1 LAALDVAVIDFEQI
15 WGYFFPELDEGIFLH
30 SPEYLD
36 YKDNQKEDCMSII
49 YLLGTGTPTPTK
61 SRFGTS
67 YVLQLNEEYLM
78 FDCGPAST
86 YKLVIMGLFPTQI
99 DYLFFTH
106 HHFDHNSDYPCFL
119 LCRWDQSIG
128 KERRLRVW
136 GPPPT
141 KWITERLIGSDG
153 AFSHDWKARVEAPTS
168 QSVYVNRGGL
178 LPRPEPSLDVSDVG
192 PGKVVEHDHWA
203 VTAAR
208 AYHVQPWLDSLAYRV
223 DSDEGSIVFAGD
235 TGPCESVT
243 KLIHGADVLVV
254 NCWDHQETM
263 EANGEAPG
271 QTGTLDAAN
280 MAQDGGVKKLIL
292 THTGP
297 NLSKPG
303 SKEKGIRD
311 IARIYQGEIIFGEE
325 LTHLVIW

>member
-1 LAALDVAVIDFEQI
+1 
-15 WGYFFPELDEGIFLH
+15 
-30 SPEYLD
+30 
-36 YKDNQKEDCMSII
+36 
-49 YLLGTGTPTPTK
+49 
-61 SRFGTS
+61 
-67 YVLQLNEEYLM
+67 M

-86 YKLVIMGLFPTQI
+86 HKLVKIGLFPTQI

-128 KERRLRVW
+128 KERRLQVW

-141 KWITERLIGSDG
+141 KWITERLIGLDG
-153 AFSHDWKARVEAPTS
+153 AFSHDWKARVETQVS
-168 QSVYVNRGGL
+168 QNAHANRGGS
-178 LPRPEPSLDVSDVG
+178 LPRPEPSFNVRDVG
-192 PGKVVEHDHWA
+192 SGKVTEHNHWT

-208 AYHVQPWLDSLAYRV
+208 AQHVEPWLESLAYRV

-235 TGPCESVT
+235 TSPCESVT

-271 QTGTLDAAN
+271 QTGTLDAAK
-280 MAQDGGVKKLIL
+280 MARDASVKKLIL
-292 THTGP
+292 THTTP
-297 NLSKPG
+297 HLSEPG
-303 SKEKGIRD
+303 SREKGIRD
-311 IARIYQGEIIFGEE
+311 IAHIYQGEIIFGEE
-325 LTHLVIW
+325 LMCLVV

>member
-1 LAALDVAVIDFEQI
+1 MA
-15 WGYFFPELDEGIFLH
+15 
-30 SPEYLD
+30 
-36 YKDNQKEDCMSII
+36 MI

-61 SRFGTS
+61 SSFGTS
-67 YVLQLNEEYLM
+67 YVLLLGEDYLM

-86 YKLVIMGLFPTQI
+86 YKLVKAGLFPTQI

-119 LCRWDQSIG
+119 LCRWDQSTG
-128 KERRLRVW
+128 KENRLQVY

-141 KWITERLIGSDG
+141 KWITERIIGSDG
-153 AFSHDWKARVEAPTS
+153 AFNHDWKARVGAPVS
-168 QSVYVNRGGL
+168 QSVHANRGGS

-192 PGKVVEHDHWA
+192 PGKVMESDSWR

-208 AYHVQPWLDSLAYRV
+208 VHHVEPWLESLAYRV
-223 DSDEGSIVFAGD
+223 DSDEGSIAFAGD
-235 TGPCESVT
+235 TGPCRSVGE
-243 KLIHGADVLVV
+243 LAHGADVLVV

-263 EANGEAPG
+263 KENGEAPG

-280 MAQDGGVKKLIL
+280 MALESGARKLIL

-297 NLSKPG
+297 ALSRPG
-303 SKEKGIRD
+303 SREKGIAD
-311 IARIYQGEIIFGEE
+311 IASIYQGEIIFGEE
-325 LTHLVIW
+325 LMGLDLW